1 MVALMRWATTIGAD
15 PQEMLLNPASGIA
28 PVERM
33 LDGEDVAGLP
43 ADDRN
48 WVTSHLLAHVAA
60 ILMHNHGGGWAVDDD
75 PDSPS
80 YTRYVIDADGTY
92 YDPTRAVAGLPE
104 VAARRPRPRRA
115 HRGRRSAPHRA
126 CHGLERDLAAD
137 EFRPERQSSGHE
149 QDHARHRA
157 RPGRHHL

>member
-1 MVALMRWATTIGAD
+1 MTAEQKVAERQAGLADWGEGSVVALMRWATTIGAD

-92 YDPTRAVAGLPE
+92 YDPGRAVAGYLKSP
-104 VAARRPRPRRA
+104 P
-115 HRGRRSAPHRA
+115 G
-126 CHGLERDLAAD
+126 GRDLAAHIAD
-137 EFRPERQSSGHE
+137 AEAHPTGP
-149 QDHARHRA
+149 ATA
-157 RPGRHHL
+157 

>member
-1 MVALMRWATTIGAD
+1 MTAEQKVVERQAGLADWGEGSVVALMRWATTIGAD

-92 YDPTRAVAGLPE
+92 YDPSRAVAGYLKSP
-104 VAARRPRPRRA
+104 P
-115 HRGRRSAPHRA
+115 G
-126 CHGLERDLAAD
+126 GRDLAAHIAD
-137 EFRPERQSSGHE
+137 AEAHPTGP
-149 QDHARHRA
+149 ATA
-157 RPGRHHL
+157 